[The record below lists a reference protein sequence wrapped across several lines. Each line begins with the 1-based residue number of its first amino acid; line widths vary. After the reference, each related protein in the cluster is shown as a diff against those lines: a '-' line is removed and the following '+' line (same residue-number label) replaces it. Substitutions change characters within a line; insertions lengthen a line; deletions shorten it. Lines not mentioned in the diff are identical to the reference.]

1 MTDENKNEENNS
13 TPRSPIQRYF
23 AGLAENTFQSQLG
36 VVDPPLIDYL
46 SNLLLRSVRNDMVH
60 RIRSV
65 TGRPLMSVLEMVEE
79 AGARLGDAKRELH
92 LHIGD
97 FTLFWAGIYPEALG
111 GEEDASRRFEVYC
124 SFGKRSYRIASEI
137 EAADKDA
144 PPATL
149 LERLSDRFDLCC
161 YGLREVRRQ
170 WETGG
175 DEEFGPGSI
184 LLN

>member
-1 MTDENKNEENNS
+1 MTDDQEWSK
-13 TPRSPIQRYF
+13 PRSPIQRYF
-23 AGLAENTFQSQLG
+23 AGLAENTFHSQLG
-36 VVDPPLIDYL
+36 VVDPPMIDYL
-46 SNLLLRSVRNDMVH
+46 TELLIRSVRSDVVH

-65 TGRPLMSVLEMVEE
+65 TGRPLMSVPEMVAE

-92 LHIGD
+92 QHIGD
-97 FTLFWAGIYPEALG
+97 FTLFWAGIYPEALRA
-111 GEEDASRRFEVYC
+111 GEDESGKFETYC

-137 EAADKDA
+137 EAADDAA

-170 WETGG
+170 WESGG
-175 DEEFGPGSI
+175 EEEFGAGSI
-184 LLN
+184 LLD